1 VKLPHRQRGYKPCP
15 RIRACCF
22 DCCAAAG
29 APSASA
35 SAAASAMADF
45 IIVISLFHGAAGGE
59 DNRPRAPL
67 SRRNRRSRNTAF
79 AIPSDSARL
88 TRCANF
94 Q

>member
-1 VKLPHRQRGYKPCP
+1 MTLTQDDLRLAIQVLGGP
-15 RIRACCF
+15 
-22 DCCAAAG
+22 AAAG